1 MPLEAPVTMAR
12 GRWFASVDLSVVP
25 IAFQNNAAH
34 LSSRCPMT
42 HFAWA
47 AYRSAAECACCT
59 DIRNSRRVAKI
70 ELQPN
75 PRRSYSP
82 IVTPSNSRNSVSSHE
97 NRRCSDDHLRGG
109 HGLSSANHRELHA
122 ATAGPAGS
130 AQLVSDDPQ
139 IFIWR
144 MMPDSAYLA
153 IGYWC

>member
-1 MPLEAPVTMAR
+1 MVCFPRFDCCGHSFPRITQLTSPADAQRLASR
-12 GRWFASVDLSVVP
+12 GW
-25 IAFQNNAAH
+25 
-34 LSSRCPMT
+34 
-42 HFAWA
+42 

-97 NRRCSDDHLRGG
+97 NRRCSDDHLRGA

-139 IFIWR
+139 ISIWR